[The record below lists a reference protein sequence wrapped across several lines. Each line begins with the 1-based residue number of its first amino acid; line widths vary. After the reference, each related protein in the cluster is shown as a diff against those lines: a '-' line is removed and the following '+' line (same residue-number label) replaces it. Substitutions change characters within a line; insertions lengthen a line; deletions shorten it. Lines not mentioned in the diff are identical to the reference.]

1 MDIFFH
7 IIHLRFLKGYEIRKS
22 DPEINEIV
30 DSTKKYRNKLRV
42 LGIEDYQVYHQISLK
57 ISI

>member
-1 MDIFFH
+1 M
-7 IIHLRFLKGYEIRKS
+7 IIYYRFLKGYEIRKD

-42 LGIEDYQVYHQISLK
+42 LGIEDYQVYK
-57 ISI
+57 FFF